1 MKASRIAIVNR
12 FYPPNQSATGYY
24 GHMLA
29 KQLKQ
34 VLNVEVHVYCQKGD
48 YHNIH
53 SDAEDVTGHHHYSR
67 TLYRGRTKWIR
78 LLSSFVTSFVLIVKA
93 RWSAYDF
100 YIVMTDPPFN
110 NFWAALLLKKESY
123 AIWTMDLYPDAFVAN
138 GLVNERNI
146 FNRTYRRILKLG
158 KPLFLISL
166 GPQQASYLRRFYPD
180 TSIITIPIGLKHP
193 IAHNPLSDSGGK
205 AGKIVYAYVGNI
217 GEAHDAQ
224 ALIEMS
230 HFINGKD
237 ELIIAVYGSKS
248 SVLKSALSTKPNVK
262 ITARLTDLEMKNV
275 DVQIVSLKEEW
286 THICVPSKTL
296 SAVQHGSAVLFLGSD
311 NSDSWHYI
319 KTVGWQI
326 DVDRL
331 YVEKIKT
338 LIEGLSKERVL
349 YKKLQTSSVS
359 ARLQEEFDQ
368 GMQEILDK
376 IRIKIT

>member
-1 MKASRIAIVNR
+1 MKRPRIAIINR

-24 GHMLA
+24 GNLLA
-29 KQLKQ
+29 EHIEQSLEA
-34 VLNVEVHVYCQKGD
+34 EVRVFCQKGS
-48 YHNIH
+48 YHNIKNER
-53 SDAEDVTGHHHYSR
+53 DKVYG
-67 TLYRGRTKWIR
+67 TLHQIPLLYKGRTKWLR
-78 LLSSFVTSFVLIVKA
+78 LLSSFLSSFILIA
-93 RWSAYDF
+93 RARLASSDF
-100 YIVMTDPPFN
+100 YVVMTDPPFN
-110 NFWAALLLKKESY
+110 NFWAALLLKRESY

-138 GLVNERNI
+138 GLVRHQNI
-146 FNRTYRRILKLG
+146 FNRIYRLVLKLA
-158 KPLFLISL
+158 KPHFLISL
-166 GPQQASYLRRFYPD
+166 GPQQANHLIQSYPD
-180 TSIITIPIGLKHP
+180 TLIITIPIGLKHQ
-193 IAHNPLSDSGGK
+193 IGNKPLSANGGQ
-205 AGKIVYAYVGNI
+205 AEKIVYAYVGNI

-224 ALIEMS
+224 ALIEVS
-230 HFINGKD
+230 KNINKND

-248 SVLKSALSTKPNVK
+248 SMLKSALSTKPNVR
-262 ITARLTDLEMKNV
+262 IAERLTDSEMKNI

-349 YKKLQTSSVS
+349 YKKLQTSRVS

-368 GMQEILDK
+368 GMQEIIEK